1 MTTPANTGDV
11 ARAAVAMSLVGSLTA
26 VSATI
31 AHYPVFGGQ
40 AVRYAGAAVILFA
53 VARLRDRRRAA
64 RLGSTDTARLGS
76 TGTARPGGADTAPDR
91 PGVRQGDAPGRGRGG
106 VLPSPR
112 DLVFLVALA
121 ATGLAAFNVC
131 IVYATHDTSP
141 ATIGTVV
148 ATVPIVLALMGPLT
162 AGRRPAVM
170 TVLAACVVTAG
181 AGLANGLGGGT
192 VRGLLLSLG
201 ALGGEICFSLLA
213 VPVLPRLGA
222 IRTSAWSAALACP
235 MLLVTGL
242 ITDGR
247 HVLRTPTPAEFAG
260 LLYLTVVVTC
270 AAFLL
275 WYDALGRMGADR
287 AGLFAGMIP
296 VSAVVT
302 TMLLGIATP
311 RPAEVA
317 GAALVAAGVVLG
329 LRSTAPRLPRRMRA
343 RAAALP
349 DRELTGT
356 GRTL

>member
-1 MTTPANTGDV
+1 MTSPANTRDV
-11 ARAAVAMSLVGSLTA
+11 AQAALAMSLVGSLTA
-26 VSATI
+26 VSAMI
-31 AHYPVFGGQ
+31 ADYPVLGGQ
-40 AVRYAGAAVILFA
+40 AVRYAGAAAILFA
-53 VARLRDRRRAA
+53 IARLDDRRT
-64 RLGSTDTARLGS
+64 LGRY
-76 TGTARPGGADTAPDR
+76 
-91 PGVRQGDAPGRGRGG
+91 RGRPAG
-106 VLPSPR
+106 R

-131 IVYATHDTSP
+131 IVVATRDTSP

-148 ATVPIVLALMGPLT
+148 ATVPIVLALAGPLLT
-162 AGRRPAVM
+162 GRRPAVM

-213 VPVLPRLGA
+213 VPVLPRLGP
-222 IRTSAWSAALACP
+222 IRTSAWSAALASP

-247 HVLRTPTPAEFAG
+247 HVLRLPTGAELAG
-260 LLYLTVVVTC
+260 LLYLTVIVTC

-296 VSAVVT
+296 VSAVAT
-302 TMLLGIATP
+302 TMILGIATP
-311 RPAEVA
+311 RPAEIA
-317 GAALVAAGVVLG
+317 GAALVAVGVVLG
-329 LRSTAPRLPRRMRA
+329 LRPPPARTHPLEPAPGRRGGGS
-343 RAAALP
+343 P
-349 DRELTGT
+349 EPGRELRGT